1 MRPIKLTL
9 EGFTSFRQRCTL
21 DFAHLDLFAI
31 TGPTG
36 AGKSSLLDAITFAL
50 YGKVARLGREN
61 GSQLVSQGQN
71 QLTVTLQFLA
81 QDTEYRVTRSWRYR
95 PTTPKTEY
103 LVDKWY
109 QDQWQRCDR
118 SETIES
124 ILKMDFTTFT
134 RVLLLPQGQFDEFL
148 KGNASKRRQLLR
160 QLLGLEVFEQMRQQ
174 ASSQAKQYQ
183 AQRQTIE
190 RLLADMAIPTAEAIE
205 QHHQQLTQLEHTLP
219 QLQTQAHQAQ
229 QALEQAEQRLTQLQR
244 LAELQQQWAQLNE
257 RTPTIDALKQQLQLA
272 QKVNQL
278 QGEWH
283 QCQHGRQ
290 QLTAAQQ
297 ALETTQ
303 AQHQQAQQH
312 CAQHQQRYQQA
323 QSQYS
328 AQLAELEQQEH
339 NLAAAQ
345 VLIQHCHQQ
354 TTEVQRAQADL
365 TVKQQ
370 QQQQAQHDVH
380 TIHQYWQSVH
390 QQIQEAKAQ
399 LLTPPDPERLQ
410 RLNQVTPLLSSWE
423 ASIKATQKAQQKWQQ
438 TVEQRQKLLQQ
449 QKDEQAQLQA
459 AQNQLQQAQH
469 RWQQAETQNK
479 QVLQHNHALALRT
492 TLQEGEGCPVCGNPY
507 PQADALPPLTTT
519 STLIELE
526 PLQTEIDTLQHRVSA
541 SQHQLSGL
549 AATLETLE
557 QQQTET
563 HQEWQH
569 YDAELNA
576 YRHQISILL
585 AEDDWDM
592 RQLEQQRQQLL
603 TQESEY
609 QQALAQQEK
618 NLAELSQLEQKL
630 HFSQQTLA
638 GCQQAVTAAEQE
650 LKQRQQRLSELEQQ
664 CHHLTQGQAYQQ
676 LQQKIARQKAQL
688 TKQHQAI
695 ESDYQQAQQHLAQ
708 VHYHLKQAQTH
719 LETQKQQ
726 QQHLEH
732 RWQQL
737 LNQAEL
743 TETEVQNAQ
752 ASNAQQAQWQ
762 EQIDTY
768 QQQKIECATLL
779 KALQAELG
787 NDDLNHETLTR
798 LREQQ
803 HQAAQQLQKA
813 HEQRL
818 QWSNWLHRATENQQ
832 QAQKL
837 TAEQHAAQAQEEIFH
852 TLALKLRS
860 DAFQAYLLEHLE
872 TDLVQRATVLLHDL
886 SEARYVLKTHAGEYW
901 VEDNW
906 NGGERRRIQ
915 TLSGGELFATS
926 LAMALALSEKLSMG
940 TFLGCLFLDEGF
952 GSLDAESL
960 ENVIHILESLRQHD
974 KLVGIIT
981 HIPALAERLPTQVK
995 VRKTPQ
1001 GAYLEIEAG

>member
-9 EGFTSFRQRCTL
+9 EGFTSFRHRCTL
-21 DFAHLDLFAI
+21 DFANLDLFAI

-103 LVDKWY
+103 LVDKWH
-109 QDQWQRCDR
+109 QDQWQRCER
-118 SETIES
+118 SETIET

-160 QLLGLEVFEQMRQQ
+160 QLLGLDVFEQMRQQ

-190 RLLADMAIPTAEAIE
+190 RLLADMAIPTVEAIE

-219 QLQTQAHQAQ
+219 QLHVRAHQAQ

-244 LAELQQQWAQLNE
+244 LAELQAQLNE
-257 RTPTIDALKQQLQLA
+257 RAPTIDTLKQQLQLA
-272 QKVNQL
+272 QKTNQL
-278 QGEWH
+278 QGEWR

-290 QLTAAQQ
+290 HLTAAQQ
-297 ALETTQ
+297 ALESAQ
-303 AQHQQAQQH
+303 AQYQQAQQH
-312 CAQHQQRYQQA
+312 CRQHQQRYQQA
-323 QSQYS
+323 QNQHN
-328 AQLAELEQQEH
+328 AQIAELEQQEH

-345 VLIQHCHQQ
+345 VLIQQCHQQ
-354 TTEVQRAQADL
+354 TTEIQRAQADL

-370 QQQQAQHDVH
+370 QQQQAQQDVH
-380 TIHQYWQSVH
+380 AIHQHRQSLH
-390 QQIQEAKAQ
+390 QQIQEAKNQ
-399 LLTPPDPERLQ
+399 LFTPPDPERL
-410 RLNQVTPLLSSWE
+410 RCLNQVTPLLTPWE
-423 ASIKATQKAQQKWQQ
+423 ASVKASQKARQKWQQ
-438 TVEQRQKLLQQ
+438 ISEQRQKLLQQ
-449 QKDEQAQLQA
+449 YTDEQAQLQA
-459 AQNQLQQAQH
+459 AHNQLQQVQH
-469 RWQQAETQNK
+469 RWQQAEAQNK
-479 QVLQHNHALALRT
+479 RALQHNHALALRT
-492 TLQEGEGCPVCGNPY
+492 ILQEGENCPVCGGPY

-519 STLIELE
+519 STLIDLE
-526 PLQTEIDTLQHRVSA
+526 PLQTEIDTLQHRVNA
-541 SQHQLSGL
+541 CQHQLSGL
-549 AATLETLE
+549 AATLETLQ

-569 YDAELNA
+569 YDAELNE

-592 RQLEQQRQQLL
+592 QQLEQQRQQLL

-609 QQALAQQEK
+609 QHALAQQEK
-618 NLAELSQLEQKL
+618 TLAELSQVEQKL
-630 HFSQQTLA
+630 HFSQQSLA
-638 GCQQAVTAAEQE
+638 GYQQAVTAAEHE
-650 LKQRQQRLSELEQQ
+650 LKQRQQRLDELEQQ
-664 CHHLTQGQAYQQ
+664 CHHLTQGQVYQQ
-676 LQQKIARQKAQL
+676 LQQHIARQKAQL
-688 TKQHQAI
+688 IEQYQAI
-695 ESDYQQAQQHLAQ
+695 ESDYHQAQQRLAQ
-708 VHYHLKQAQTH
+708 AHYTLKQAQAH

-726 QQHLEH
+726 QQHLEAQ
-732 RWQQL
+732 WQQL
-737 LNQAEL
+737 LNHAEL
-743 TETEVQNAQ
+743 TESDFQNVQ

-762 EQIDTY
+762 EQIDAY
-768 QQQKIECATLL
+768 QKHKIECATLL
-779 KALQAELG
+779 KALQAEVG
-787 NDDLNHETLTR
+787 NDDITHDTLTQ

-837 TAEQHAAQAQEEIFH
+837 TAEQHAAQAQEEIYH

-872 TDLVQRATVLLHDL
+872 TDLVRRATVLLHDL